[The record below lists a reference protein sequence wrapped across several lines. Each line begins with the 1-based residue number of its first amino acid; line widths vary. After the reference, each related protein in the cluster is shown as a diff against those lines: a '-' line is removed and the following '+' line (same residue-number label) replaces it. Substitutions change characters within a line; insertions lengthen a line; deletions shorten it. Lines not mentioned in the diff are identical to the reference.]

1 MRHFSFTEL
10 IHDITNMLLNSANLL
25 VKSCDAWRK
34 DFASFFSQADA
45 KFRDTLCKNE
55 RASEQVLSAFVRRA
69 GSVVGASLSQSHQTT
84 VIATGA
90 TSHRAL
96 DAEANTITPWFGSF
110 SFFPSSPFCP
120 SPFSSSLF
128 LLSFSLFLLL
138 FPLPSHFLNFF
149 LYLSRLISSS
159 FRALSSFNLRFP
171 NVSIAR
177 LRVPPRR

>member
-10 IHDITNMLLNSANLL
+10 IHDITNTLLNSANLL

-34 DFASFFSQADA
+34 DSASFFSQADA

-55 RASEQVLSAFVRRA
+55 RASERVLNAFVRRA
-69 GSVVGASLSQSHQTT
+69 GSAVGASLSQSHQTT

-120 SPFSSSLF
+120 SPLSSSLF
-128 LLSFSLFLLL
+128 LSLSTSLASSFPFSQLLSLSFS
-138 FPLPSHFLNFF
+138 
-149 LYLSRLISSS
+149 SRLVPSS